1 MNKNKRK
8 NTMKPIEF
16 QKADV
21 RAEINKFINNII
33 TRYLS
38 IIRNKERDEYQF
50 VYSKGILFWKYLRK
64 DILLHKEK
72 KFWKEFTE
80 IMHNISSIQL
90 GKWIYY
96 YDKLDKEFFEK
107 YIEDFDL
114 PESFYHNY
122 GLDIIFKDLA
132 YLANLLMEYEERIEE
147 YERKEE

>member
-16 QKADV
+16 QEADV

-38 IIRNKERDEYQF
+38 IIRNKERDEYRF
-50 VYSKGILFWKYLRK
+50 IYSKGILFWKYLRK
-64 DILLHKEK
+64 DFLLHEEK

-90 GKWIYY
+90 GKWICY

-132 YLANLLMEYEERIEE
+132 YLANLLIEYEERIEE
-147 YERKEE
+147 YEGKEE